1 MSRGGSGGAVGPPQ
15 LEERA
20 RIHFARASDSGFSI
34 VVLLASITVMLIV
47 MGAAV
52 PTWKYIMKN
61 DREEELF
68 FRGDQIARGI
78 ERYQRKNGNAL
89 PVSLEVL
96 VKGRFVRKAYKDPM
110 SKDGKWR
117 FIHPGESTLP
127 MPGAPEAPGG
137 LRPGA
142 TPPPAQPTPTP
153 QTGFPGVSTS
163 PMGGAPGGPGGQVQ
177 GAILGVASTNKDK
190 SLKLMNGRARYDQW
204 LFLAGQPRLLGAN
217 QGLVPPAGVGGVPGA
232 PGTMPSGFP
241 PGAIPTPRP

>member
-1 MSRGGSGGAVGPPQ
+1 
-15 LEERA
+15 
-20 RIHFARASDSGFSI
+20 
-34 VVLLASITVMLIV
+34 MLIV

-96 VKGRFVRKAYKDPM
+96 VKGRFLRKVYKDPM

-117 FIHPGESTLP
+117 FVHPGESMLP
-127 MPGAPEAPGG
+127 APGTG
-137 LRPGA
+137 ASPRPGA
-142 TPPPAQPTPTP
+142 TPLPAQPTPSP
-153 QTGFPGVSTS
+153 QTGFPGLPTS
-163 PMGGAPGGPGGQVQ
+163 PVGGATGGGPVQ
-177 GAILGVASTNKDK
+177 GAILGVASLNKDK
-190 SLKLMNGRARYDQW
+190 SLKLMNGRSRYDQW

-217 QGLVPPAGVGGVPGA
+217 QGLQIPPGGVGGVPGA
-232 PGTMPSGFP
+232 PGTRPSGFP

>member
-1 MSRGGSGGAVGPPQ
+1 MGPQ

-20 RIHFARASDSGFSI
+20 RIDSARANDCGFSI
-34 VVLLASITVMLIV
+34 VVLLASITVMLIA

-68 FRGDQIARGI
+68 FRGDQIARAI

-96 VKGRFVRKAYKDPM
+96 VKGRYLRKIYKDPM
-110 SKDGKWR
+110 NKDGKWR
-117 FIHPGESTLP
+117 FIHPGESMLP
-127 MPGAPEAPGG
+127 APGTPGAGPRPGAP
-137 LRPGA
+137 
-142 TPPPAQPTPTP
+142 PPPSPMP
-153 QTGFPGVSTS
+153 QTGFPGLPTAG
-163 PMGGAPGGPGGQVQ
+163 PMGGAAGGAGGQVQ

-190 SLKLMNGRARYDQW
+190 SLKIMNGRTRYDQW

-217 QGLVPPAGVGGVPGA
+217 QGPQTLPGGVGGLPGA
-232 PGTMPSGFP
+232 PGASPSGFP

>member
-1 MSRGGSGGAVGPPQ
+1 MRRRDG
-15 LEERA
+15 ER
-20 RIHFARASDSGFSI
+20 GFSI

-96 VKGRFVRKAYKDPM
+96 VKGRFLRKIYKDPM
-110 SKDGKWR
+110 TKDGKWR

-127 MPGAPEAPGG
+127 APGAPGASP
-137 LRPGA
+137 RPG
-142 TPPPAQPTPTP
+142 TSPPAAPTPTP
-153 QTGFPGVSTS
+153 QPGFPGLPTTG
-163 PMGGAPGGPGGQVQ
+163 PMGGASGTAGGQVQ

-190 SLKLMNGRARYDQW
+190 SLKLMNGRSRYDQW

-217 QGLVPPAGVGGVPGA
+217 QGLQTPPGGVGRLPGA
-232 PGTMPSGFP
+232 PGTSSGGLP

>member
-1 MSRGGSGGAVGPPQ
+1 MSRSRDG
-15 LEERA
+15 E
-20 RIHFARASDSGFSI
+20 HGFSI

-68 FRGDQIARGI
+68 FRGDQIARSI

-96 VKGRFVRKAYKDPM
+96 VKGRYLRKIYKDPM
-110 SKDGKWR
+110 TKDGKWR

-127 MPGAPEAPGG
+127 APGVPG
-137 LRPGA
+137 GSPRPGA
-142 TPPPAQPTPTP
+142 TPPPSPTP
-153 QTGFPGVSTS
+153 QTGFPGLPTG
-163 PMGGAPGGPGGQVQ
+163 PMGAPAGGAGGVQ

-190 SLKLMNGRARYDQW
+190 SLKIMNGRSRYDQW

-217 QGLVPPAGVGGVPGA
+217 QGPQTLPGGVGGLPGA
-232 PGTMPSGFP
+232 PAASPSGFP